1 MKTLIMVILLFL
13 GLSLHAQDALPVEP
27 FSGNTPT
34 EQTTGPQKEASPFDD
49 IPDNPDP
56 DPVPIGNGLGVIF
69 ALSVG
74 YIIIRYR
81 ISLRHP
87 KK

>member
-1 MKTLIMVILLFL
+1 MITLLFL

-27 FSGNTPT
+27 FSGNMPS
-34 EQTTGPQKEASPFDD
+34 EQTSGPQKEGNPFDD

-56 DPVPIGNGLGVIF
+56 DPVPIGDGLGVIL